1 MDNIDHVRDLVTT
14 GMLNAPC
21 MLTGLT
27 ILSTGAAVGVPIAIS
42 LVSFLTGALLVILI
56 TCCCARRKKKASGQ
70 LQLEVSYIQPS
81 PIYSEV
87 EPKQLDTME
96 MNENVAYGPVRH

>member
-1 MDNIDHVRDLVTT
+1 MPP
-14 GMLNAPC
+14 A
-21 MLTGLT
+21 TGLT

-56 TCCCARRKKKASGQ
+56 TCCCVRRRKKKSSGQ
-70 LQLEVSYIQPS
+70 MQLEVSYMQPS

-96 MNENVAYGPVRH
+96 MNENVSYGPVRH

>member
-1 MDNIDHVRDLVTT
+1 
-14 GMLNAPC
+14 

-27 ILSTGAAVGVPIAIS
+27 ILSTGAAVGIPIAIS
-42 LVSFLTGALLVILI
+42 LGSFFAGALLVVLI
-56 TCCCARRKKKASGQ
+56 ICYCGKRKKKSTGQ
-70 LQLEVSYIQPS
+70 LQVSYAHPS

-87 EPKQLDTME
+87 EPKQLDTLE